1 MQQTHRERLALWVGP
16 EATVNRVGDEWF
28 DQLEASGFA
37 RRLEDVDRLATLGA
51 QRVRFPILWERV
63 AREAPGRFD
72 WTWSDERLDRLRG
85 HGMRPIA
92 GLLHHGSG
100 PHYTRL
106 DDPDFPDKL
115 ARYARAVA
123 LRYPW
128 IDAWTPVNEPLTTA
142 RFSGLYG
149 HWYPHRRDGR
159 SFARML
165 LNQVHGTV
173 KAMRAIRSVI
183 PHAQLIQTEDLG
195 YVRSTPRLR
204 YQATFENQRRW
215 LTFDL
220 LLGRVDPDHPLW
232 RYLLECGIDAAELLQ
247 LVEAPCPPDILG
259 INAYVTSERFL
270 DHRLQRY
277 PPHVHGGNE
286 REAYADV
293 EGARAWARPIGGFV
307 RRLHETHRRYA
318 RAMAIT
324 EAHMGCTREEQ
335 MRWLLSAWRAAE
347 RARASS
353 CDVRAVTAWAAF
365 GAHEWNSLITRQED
379 HYEVGLWDVRAPT
392 PRPTALASLARRLA
406 GGATPDHPV
415 LRAPGWWQRAER
427 IAYAPDAPVHASQI
441 VGRPLLICGANGTLG
456 RALALA
462 CVARGIAHRLLCR
475 AECDIADPR
484 SVNAT
489 LQRLRPWA
497 LINAA
502 GYVRVDEAEED
513 PTQWRENAAAV
524 GVLAQACAQSGVRF
538 VTFSSDL
545 VFDGE
550 KGTAYVE
557 ADAPAP
563 LSAYGRAKAQAERL
577 ALARAP
583 DALVI
588 RTAAFFSA
596 LDPHNFVVQ
605 ALHHLRAGL
614 PWPAADDLWVSPTS
628 VPSLAHATLD
638 LLIDGEAGVW
648 HLANRGVASWAELAR
663 TVAVLDGLNAG
674 LVRAVPAAS
683 MNLRAPRPR
692 FVPLASARGVLMPT
706 LEQGLVQCVQA
717 LQRQW
722 PPALTRPPQ
731 YASAR

>member
-1 MQQTHRERLALWVGP
+1 MPQAHEERLELWVGP

-37 RRLEDVDRLATLGA
+37 RRPGDVDRLAGLGA
-51 QRVRFPILWERV
+51 TRVRFPILWERV
-63 AREAPGRFD
+63 AREAPDRFD
-72 WTWSDERLDRLRG
+72 WSWSDERLARLRR
-85 HGMRPIA
+85 HGLRPIA

-115 ARYARAVA
+115 ARYAHAVA

-165 LNQVHGTV
+165 LNQLRGTV
-173 KAMRAIRSVI
+173 QAMRAIRSVI
-183 PHAQLIQTEDLG
+183 PGAQFIQTEDLG

-204 YQATFENQRRW
+204 YQAAFENHRRW

-220 LLGRVDPDHPLW
+220 LLGRVDSTHPLW
-232 RYLLECGIDAAELLQ
+232 PYLLECGLRPSELL
-247 LVEAPCPPDILG
+247 LFVREPCPPDILG

-277 PPHVHGGNE
+277 PPHVHGGNH

-293 EGARAWARPIGGFV
+293 EGARAWARPIGGFAQ
-307 RRLHETHRRYA
+307 RLRETHRRYA

-335 MRWLLSAWRAAE
+335 MRWLSSAWHAAQQ
-347 RARASS
+347 ARTHG

-365 GAHEWNSLITRQED
+365 GAYEWNSLLTRQED
-379 HYEVGLWDVRAPT
+379 HYETGLWDVRGAAP
-392 PRPTALASLARRLA
+392 RATALATLARRLA
-406 GGATPDHPV
+406 RGEPADHP
-415 LRAPGWWQRAER
+415 LLHGPGWWQRAER
-427 IAYAPDAPVHASQI
+427 IAYAPDTPLRARPVA
-441 VGRPLLICGANGTLG
+441 GRPLLICGATGTLG
-456 RALALA
+456 RAVALA
-462 CVARGIAHRLLCR
+462 CTARGIAHRLLCR
-475 AECDIADPR
+475 AECDITDAHA
-484 SVNAT
+484 VAAT
-489 LQRLRPWA
+489 LRRLRPWA

-513 PTQWRENAAAV
+513 PRQWRENAAAV
-524 GVLAQACAQSGVRF
+524 GVLAQACAQSDVRL

-550 KGTAYVE
+550 KGAAYVE

-563 LSAYGRAKAQAERL
+563 LSAYGRAKAEAERL

-588 RTAAFFSA
+588 RTAAFFGP

-605 ALHHLRAGL
+605 SLLHLRAGL

-638 LLIDGEAGVW
+638 LLIDGEHGVW

-663 TVAVLDGLNAG
+663 TVAVLDGADPR

-683 MNLRAPRPR
+683 MHLRAPRPR

-706 LEQGLVQCVQA
+706 LEQGLEQCVQA
-717 LQRQW
+717 LQQHW
-722 PPALTRPPQ
+722 PQALTRPRL
-731 YASAR
+731 YAWAR